1 MKNYRLLILS
11 ALVALALTSCRG
23 YEVGD
28 YYSRD
33 DVSGLVL
40 KVDDEGAP
48 LMLLSMDEVA
58 DLDAD
63 SALLWGSTYDG
74 GGWRLPNKEEMAY
87 INKYRSLV
95 NATLARRQEP
105 QMMGPNTYYWTA
117 TPCSETHVFACGPL
131 GLKCFFR
138 TNHSPLYRARAVRYL
153 DLEHHNSDNK
163 LEQ

>member
-11 ALVALALTSCRG
+11 ALVALALASCRG

-28 YYSRD
+28 YYSRG

-63 SALLWGSTYDG
+63 SALLWGTTYDD
-74 GGWRLPNKEEMAY
+74 GGWRLPDKEEMAY

-105 QMMGPNTYYWTA
+105 QMMGPNT
-117 TPCSETHVFACGPL
+117 
-131 GLKCFFR
+131 
-138 TNHSPLYRARAVRYL
+138 
-153 DLEHHNSDNK
+153 
-163 LEQ
+163 